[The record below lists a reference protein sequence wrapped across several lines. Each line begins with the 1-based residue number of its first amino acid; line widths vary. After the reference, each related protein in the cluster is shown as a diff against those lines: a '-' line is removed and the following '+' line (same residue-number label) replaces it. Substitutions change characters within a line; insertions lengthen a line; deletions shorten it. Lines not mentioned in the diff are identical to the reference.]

1 MAWMQWWMG
10 RRTVAADAVS
20 CAGPGLAVTALLP
33 AGRASTGA
41 GPHASAPQTL
51 PDPVAP
57 HDAQARHLTWLLPL
71 PATPRRIDPHAARR
85 ALAAL
90 DVELENRDGWSRLVG
105 RAPNI
110 VPRLMNT
117 LRSLAWSRA
126 DVAGMIE
133 RDPML
138 TALVMRRARS
148 SLFAHLLRGRPP
160 TLAQAIDLLGSE
172 GLQDAVSR
180 ALMHPLFADEGS
192 GLRARAAG
200 RLQEESERCGR
211 LMVSLAPQA
220 DPVDAY
226 LAGLLLGVGWCA
238 ALRALELQRIE
249 PLLSR
254 TLLQEPRFTEGLVAR
269 RDRLLGRLMRTWQLS
284 APLDALALRLETSGY
299 PTASAAL
306 PQEPLHRALTQAEAL
321 VVLRRLQCN
330 GEVPDGVRAPAGL
343 SPGVMATYLED

>member
-1 MAWMQWWMG
+1 MAWMQWWSG
-10 RRTVAADAVS
+10 RRGSAADAMV
-20 CAGPGLAVTALLP
+20 CAGSALAVRSLLP
-33 AGRASTGA
+33 VDSA
-41 GPHASAPQTL
+41 PASAPHVPASDVL
-51 PDPVAP
+51 PPPVAP
-57 HDAQARHLTWLLPL
+57 ADAQARHLTWLLPL
-71 PATPRRIDPHAARR
+71 PSTPRRLDPHAARR

-90 DVELENRDGWSRLVG
+90 DVELENREGWSRLVG

-117 LRSLAWSRA
+117 LRGLAWSRA

-148 SLFAHLLRGRPP
+148 SLFAHLRRRRPP

-172 GLQDAVSR
+172 GLQEAVSR

-211 LMVSLAPQA
+211 LMVGLAA
-220 DPVDAY
+220 DSDPVDAY

-238 ALRALELQRIE
+238 VLRALELQRIE
-249 PLLSR
+249 PLLHR
-254 TLLQEPRFTEGLVAR
+254 DLLAQPRFTAGLLAR
-269 RDRLLGRLMRTWQLS
+269 RDRLLGRLMRSWQLS
-284 APLDALALRLETSGY
+284 APLDDLALRLESSGY

-306 PQEPLHRALTQAEAL
+306 AEDPLHCALARAEEL

-330 GEVPDGVRAPAGL
+330 GQVEGGVHPPAGL
-343 SPGVMATYLED
+343 SPAVVAAYLED